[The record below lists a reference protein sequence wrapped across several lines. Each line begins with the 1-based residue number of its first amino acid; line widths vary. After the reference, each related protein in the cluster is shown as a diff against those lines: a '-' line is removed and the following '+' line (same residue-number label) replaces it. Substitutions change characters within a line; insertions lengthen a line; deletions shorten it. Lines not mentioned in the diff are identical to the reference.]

1 MDNNEYLI
9 SCSSSPSKTA
19 LYVELEKNIKDE
31 AAAREGYYK
40 LLLNF
45 SYLLTQQEINEIENI
60 IAEEL
65 KHSIILNDMIYR
77 RNMIA
82 PER

>member
-1 MDNNEYLI
+1 MDNNGYI
-9 SCSSSPSKTA
+9 SALGNPSKLA
-19 LYVELEKNIKDE
+19 LYIELEKNIKDE

-45 SYLLTQQEINEIENI
+45 GYLLTQQEVTEIENI

-65 KHSIILNDMIYR
+65 KHSVILNDMIYR

-82 PER
+82 PEQ

>member
-1 MDNNEYLI
+1 MDNNEYI
-9 SCSSSPSKTA
+9 SALGNPSKLA
-19 LYVELEKNIKDE
+19 LYIELEQNIMDE
-31 AAAREGYYK
+31 AAARVGYYK

-45 SYLLTQQEINEIENI
+45 GYLLTQQEIAEIENI

-65 KHSIILNDMIYR
+65 KHSVILNDMIYR

-82 PER
+82 PEQ

>member
-1 MDNNEYLI
+1 MDNNEYI
-9 SCSSSPSKTA
+9 SALGDPSKLA
-19 LYVELEKNIKDE
+19 LYIELEKNIMDE

-45 SYLLTQQEINEIENI
+45 GYLLTQQEIAEIENI

-65 KHSIILNDMIYR
+65 KHSVILNDMIYR

-82 PER
+82 PEQ

>member
-1 MDNNEYLI
+1 MDNNEYI
-9 SCSSSPSKTA
+9 STWGNPSKLA
-19 LYVELEKNIKDE
+19 LYIELEKNIMDE

-45 SYLLTQQEINEIENI
+45 GYLLTQQEIAEIENI

-65 KHSIILNDMIYR
+65 KHSVILNDMIYR

-82 PER
+82 PEQ

>member
-1 MDNNEYLI
+1 MDNNEYI
-9 SCSSSPSKTA
+9 SAWGNASKFG
-19 LYVELEKNIKDE
+19 LYIELEKNIMDE

-45 SYLLTQQEINEIENI
+45 RYLLTQQEVAEIENI

-65 KHSIILNDMIYR
+65 KHSVILNDMIYR

-82 PER
+82 PEQ